1 MAEPHD
7 PVWVELVI
15 PVLTAV
21 CGALAGFVITQY
33 QNSRTSRKE
42 ATAKK
47 AEIQFTFLDP
57 LRIAAENLAWK
68 FFNIEQKIRKN
79 ESGSGGL
86 EWMRGTFLRVKEPRE
101 IFPTRD
107 PSYAEYGLW
116 CNGEGFFAVSTIY
129 AAAIYFLHARRARRE
144 CATNIA
150 LVQKLDGVRL
160 ALGHEYG
167 VYVMLQD
174 SMGEYV
180 GDEKGMEIG
189 YRQFCTKLFHEDE
202 RLWFLNL
209 LDYFREIDKKTP
221 EQRRKIMN
229 ALHELLTYL
238 KETTGSEIADPF
250 VNPID

>member
-1 MAEPHD
+1 
-7 PVWVELVI
+7 
-15 PVLTAV
+15 
-21 CGALAGFVITQY
+21 
-33 QNSRTSRKE
+33 
-42 ATAKK
+42 
-47 AEIQFTFLDP
+47 
-57 LRIAAENLAWK
+57 
-68 FFNIEQKIRKN
+68 
-79 ESGSGGL
+79 
-86 EWMRGTFLRVKEPRE
+86 
-101 IFPTRD
+101 
-107 PSYAEYGLW
+107 
-116 CNGEGFFAVSTIY
+116 
-129 AAAIYFLHARRARRE
+129 
-144 CATNIA
+144 
-150 LVQKLDGVRL
+150 
-160 ALGHEYG
+160 
-167 VYVMLQD
+167 MLQD

>member
-21 CGALAGFVITQY
+21 CGALAGFVVTQY
-33 QNSRTSRKE
+33 QNSKASRKE
-42 ATAKK
+42 TMAKQ
-47 AEIQFTFLDP
+47 AEIQFIFLDP

-68 FFNIEQKIRKN
+68 FFSIEQKVRKH
-79 ESGSGGL
+79 EPGSGGL
-86 EWMRGTFLRVKEPRE
+86 EWMRRTFHCVKEPKA
-101 IFPTRD
+101 ILARD
-107 PSYAEYGLW
+107 PSYAEYGWW

-144 CATNIA
+144 CAKNIA
-150 LVQKLDGVRL
+150 LMQKLDAVRL

-189 YRQFCTKLFHEDE
+189 FRMFCTKLFHEDE

-221 EQRRKIMN
+221 EQRRKIMD

-238 KETTGSEIADPF
+238 KKTTGSEIADPF